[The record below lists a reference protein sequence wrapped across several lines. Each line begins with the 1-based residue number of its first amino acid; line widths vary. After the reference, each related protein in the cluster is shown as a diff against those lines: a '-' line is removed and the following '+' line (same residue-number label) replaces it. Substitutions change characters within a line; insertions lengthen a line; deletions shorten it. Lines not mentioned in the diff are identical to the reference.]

1 MVLTDDSGLYDM
13 RSLANHL
20 KVSRHLV
27 RKWRDDGKIP
37 APLIRDGKRC
47 YWSVEQID
55 EWKSM
60 SICVAHACKPS
71 DKPN

>member
-1 MVLTDDSGLYDM
+1 MVLNDDGGLYDM
-13 RSLANHL
+13 RTLANHL

-47 YWSVEQID
+47 YWSVEQI
-55 EWKSM
+55 EQWKSM
-60 SICVAHACKPS
+60 SIYVCSPCNDS
-71 DKPN
+71 DNQN